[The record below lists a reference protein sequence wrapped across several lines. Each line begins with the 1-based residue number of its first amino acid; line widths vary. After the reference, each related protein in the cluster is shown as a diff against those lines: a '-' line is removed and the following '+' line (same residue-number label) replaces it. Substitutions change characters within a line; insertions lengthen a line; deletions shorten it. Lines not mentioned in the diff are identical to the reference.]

1 MASRDGRTRISS
13 VPARMADILPCT
25 TALLTEPEEAGRLLR
40 QGALVAFPTET
51 VWGLGADATCADA
64 VARIF
69 AAKDRPRFN
78 PLICHL
84 PDAESAFTHG
94 IADDRARALAAAF
107 WPGPLTMVLRRNPD
121 SPVSLLAS
129 AGQETLALRVPALD
143 LARRMLVAAGCPV
156 AAPSAN
162 RSGRVSPTSRD
173 HVMEGLAGR
182 IDAVLDGPDCMVG
195 VESTVIDLSG
205 PSAILLRP
213 GGVSREALRDVIGD
227 VTVLSA
233 PEGGADGSREQVL
246 LSPGMMRSHYA
257 PSLTVRLDAV
267 SVAADEALLAFGPP
281 LPGAGLVWNLS
292 AAGDVIEAATRLF
305 SGLRTLDSEGR
316 QRGLRGIACMRVPM
330 QGLGEAINDRL
341 ARAAAPREM
350 PSDAVGEP

>member
-1 MASRDGRTRISS
+1 MSD
-13 VPARMADILPCT
+13 VLPCKT
-25 TALLTEPEEAGRLLR
+25 VLLTEPEQAGRLLR

-51 VWGLGADATCADA
+51 VWGLGGDATCADA

-84 PDAESAFTHG
+84 PDAESAFAHG

-107 WPGPLTMVLRRNPD
+107 WPGPLTMVLQRKPD

-129 AGQETLALRVPALD
+129 AGQETLALRVPGLD

-173 HVMEGLAGR
+173 HVMEGLGGR
-182 IDAVLDGPDCMVG
+182 IDAVLDGPDCRVG

-213 GGVSREALRDVIGD
+213 GGVSSDALREVIGD
-227 VTVLSA
+227 VTFISA
-233 PEGGADGSREQVL
+233 PEEGEEQVF

-292 AAGDVIEAATRLF
+292 AVGDVIEAATRLF
-305 SGLRTLDSEGR
+305 SGLRTLDTEGR
-316 QRGLRGIACMRVPM
+316 RLGLRGIACMRVPM

-350 PSDAVGEP
+350 PSDAAQEP